1 MGAIAAISLVDLWK
15 TYKGQEVLRGV
26 SLVAEDHDVVTI
38 VGSSG
43 SGKTTLLRCINLLEI
58 PDAGEIWI
66 KDELVEINRSRALSR
81 PVRAKQV
88 QRLRRMIGMVF
99 QQFNLWSHM
108 TILENVIE
116 APIHVLG
123 LSKKEAIERADHYL
137 NKVGLL
143 RKKNEYPIVLSG
155 GETQR
160 AAIARALAIEPKV
173 VLLDEPT
180 SALDPELVGEVLGV
194 IRGIVEEGRT
204 VVMVTHEMQFAFEI
218 STQILFLQQGKIAE
232 QGPPGTIMTAP
243 KTEAFQKFLMRF
255 SDSRH
260 FIRHAPAAGHSRRW
274 DMWDPGL

>member
-1 MGAIAAISLVDLWK
+1 MHAIPAISLVDLWK
-15 TYKGQEVLRGV
+15 THKGQEILRGV
-26 SLVAEDHDVVTI
+26 SLVAEEHDVVTI

-58 PDAGEIWI
+58 PDAGEIRI
-66 KDELVEINRSRALSR
+66 QDELVEINRSRALSR

-123 LSKKEAIERADHYL
+123 LPKKEAIARAEHYL

-180 SALDPELVGEVLGV
+180 SALDPELVVEVLGV

-218 STQILFLQQGKIAE
+218 STQVLFLQQGKIAE
-232 QGPPGTIMTAP
+232 QGPPASIMTAP

-255 SDSRH
+255 SGSRH
-260 FIRHAPAAGHSRRW
+260 FIRDAPSAHAAGRW
-274 DMWDPGL
+274 DTWDPGL

>member
-1 MGAIAAISLVDLWK
+1 MHAIAAISLVDLWK

-26 SLVAEDHDVVTI
+26 SLVAEEHDVVTI

-58 PDAGEIWI
+58 PDAGEIRI
-66 KDELVEINRSRALSR
+66 QDELVEISHSRALSK
-81 PVRAKQV
+81 PVRSKQV

-218 STQILFLQQGKIAE
+218 STQVLFLQQGKIAE
-232 QGPPGTIMTAP
+232 QGPPATIMTAP

-260 FIRHAPAAGHSRRW
+260 FIRHAPAAGNSRRW